1 MAIENDSQQRQLEEE
16 QRRLDEQRR
25 LEEEEAERQ
34 RLIEQQNKTIASIV
48 AINKHNIE
56 IDLDRQRE
64 ERLRREAEEAEQR
77 RLREEEERQRN
88 LIYSI
93 IASII
98 SHQQSMA
105 NQEEIINIPEE
116 IEEYYGGIDVSY
128 FRGDLGSL
136 SFGFTEVVTKR
147 VPIMKTIKQNG
158 IDTQVPMVD
167 TKGIYITEPV
177 DKIKYLQN
185 ILNMNTFIDMQNK
198 QTELQK
204 ALDSQHT
211 KGNPFLNNVIIP
223 ELKNQVI
230 HYVFKNAFIN
240 YDNSNRAK
248 LYQLICENGGS
259 KILGIPMFK
268 PDINITLF
276 TIPEGKDIA
285 NPEYPRKKVQPEP
298 ITIYTRKKTT
308 NIYEILF
315 LSLFRLRFVHTDT
328 NWYYYMPVKL
338 FTNYRHFID
347 KITGKTGCKLIIPD
361 TLNNEFKEHFVN
373 YIKEKQQQQKPL
385 SKTNPRIEDTEKLIK
400 LEELQYKKE
409 IKPSHVIVDYESHKK
424 NIFLLDEVLSSFD
437 DNHIDK
443 AEDFDLLN
451 KLLSKIINFICFFVG
466 YLHNYSVETDNAGSS
481 KLDNNPIYYDRPN
494 TLKQNVILCKVNGK
508 QPKPVNNS
516 TNPSVFSTHIEGR
529 PGSQPIRTRRG
540 EPLEPLEPLEERK
553 KQIDKRK
560 SLLENVDS
568 ILKNNVNPENILTT
582 GVKGKTANINPRR

>member
-1 MAIENDSQQRQLEEE
+1 
-16 QRRLDEQRR
+16 
-25 LEEEEAERQ
+25 
-34 RLIEQQNKTIASIV
+34 
-48 AINKHNIE
+48 
-56 IDLDRQRE
+56 
-64 ERLRREAEEAEQR
+64 
-77 RLREEEERQRN
+77 
-88 LIYSI
+88 
-93 IASII
+93 
-98 SHQQSMA
+98 
-105 NQEEIINIPEE
+105 
-116 IEEYYGGIDVSY
+116 
-128 FRGDLGSL
+128 
-136 SFGFTEVVTKR
+136 
-147 VPIMKTIKQNG
+147 VPIRKT
-158 IDTQVPMVD
+158 TQ
-167 TKGIYITEPV
+167 GNSITEPV

-204 ALDSQHT
+204 ALDSQHSE
-211 KGNPFLNNVIIP
+211 GNPFLNNVIIP
-223 ELKNQVI
+223 ELENQVI

-248 LYQLICENGGS
+248 LYQLICENGGN

-285 NPEYPRKKVQPEP
+285 NPEYPRNKVKPEP

-315 LSLFRLRFVHTDT
+315 LSLFRLRFVHTST

-338 FTNYRHFID
+338 FRNYRNFID
-347 KITGKTGCKLIIPD
+347 KITDKAGCKLIIPD
-361 TLNNEFKEHFVN
+361 TLNNEFKENFVN

-400 LEELQYKKE
+400 LEELQYKNYINKININSKKTKTPS
-409 IKPSHVIVDYESHKK
+409 IKPSYLIDDYENHEK

-437 DNHIDK
+437 DNHIGK
-443 AEDFDLLN
+443 AEDFDSSN

-529 PGSQPIRTRRG
+529 PGSQQIRNRRG
-540 EPLEPLEPLEERK
+540 EPEILEPEILEPEILERRK
-553 KQIDKRK
+553 EQIDKRK
-560 SLLENVDS
+560 SLMENVDS
-568 ILKNNVNPENILTT
+568 ILKNNVNPEKILTT
-582 GVKGKTANINPRR
+582 GVKGKTAIKNSRSRATP